1 VKPLLWMRAIRDAQ
15 PGFRGKRLP
24 VLWALALRMG
34 PNGQGFASHHVL
46 AVDADVSEHTARRST
61 REARD
66 RGYLDQ
72 TRRGGRR
79 GTGVVMASEWALT
92 EPSQPVTG
100 DTLRATPTGH
110 PLDVS
115 DGPQTAKSGSP
126 NGHPLAAQ
134 EVLYQE
140 VSSKTPYVS
149 TGPAPVAAN
158 GGKEPH
164 KNEPNARRAIAALI
178 RDRTLPFTVEQLLEL
193 AYAFGNGDPW
203 DGYLLRIKAATEQSF
218 TGARDPT
225 RVLHKRLGLS

>member
-1 VKPLLWMRAIRDAQ
+1 VKPLLWMRAIRDAE

-79 GTGVVMASEWALT
+79 GTGVVMASEWALI
-92 EPSQPVTG
+92 EPSQP
-100 DTLRATPTGH
+100 ATHWPVGN
-110 PLDVS
+110 
-115 DGPQTAKSGSP
+115 GPQTAKSGSP

-134 EVLYQE
+134 EVLSQE
-140 VSSKTPYVS
+140 NYLPPSHTEPQGYAS
-149 TGPAPVAAN
+149 VAAN
-158 GGKEPH
+158 GGREAH

-178 RDRTLPFTVEQLLEL
+178 RDRALPFTIEHLLEL
-193 AYAFGNGDPW
+193 AYALGNGDPW
-203 DGYLLRIKAATEQSF
+203 DGYLLRVKAATEQSF
-218 TGARDPT
+218 TSARDPT
-225 RVLHKRLGLS
+225 RVLHKRLGLA